1 MKRTS
6 SLPCPNR
13 DEQILGWFYLLFQ
26 LFLLPSI
33 LQVFNDLLPHQMSQ
47 TELNFSFYLINFLSV
62 ILIFHRF
69 LHNSFQQIIR
79 HPAYFLQAVI
89 LGAVAYYASAWVVE
103 WCIIKLDPHFA
114 NANNALIANLSLGN
128 WYMMA
133 VGTVVLVPI
142 AEECFYRGLVFRT
155 LFTHSRWAAY
165 LVSIAVFALI
175 HILGHIGSYSP
186 LGLVLCFLQY
196 VPAGLCL
203 AWSYTKGESI
213 FAPILIHAFINAR
226 SIYTLR

>member
-6 SLPCPNR
+6 SLPSPSR

-26 LFLLPSI
+26 LLFLSSI
-33 LQVFNDLLPHQMSQ
+33 LNVFTELLPHQLTQ
-47 TELNFSFYLINFLSV
+47 TELNFTFYLINFLSV
-62 ILIFHRF
+62 LLIFHRF
-69 LHNSFQQIIR
+69 IGNSFQQIIR
-79 HPAYFLQAVI
+79 HPAYFCQAVI
-89 LGAVAYYASAWVVE
+89 LGYVAYYACAWAVE
-103 WCIIKLDPHFA
+103 WCITMLDPSFS

-133 VGTVVLVPI
+133 VGTVILVPI

-155 LFTHSRWAAY
+155 LYSHAHWAAY

-175 HILGHIGSYSP
+175 HIIGHIGSYSP
-186 LGLVLCFLQY
+186 LALVLSFFQY

-203 AWSYTKGESI
+203 SWSYVKGETI
-213 FAPILIHAFINAR
+213 FAPILIHALINAK
-226 SIYTLR
+226 SIYALR